1 MAERGTFFLFKI
13 SICFL
18 AAAGDFVYVRRKG
31 MERIAILVVDDEAVI
46 RDGIKRVLECDRFE
60 VETCRSGHIAIERL
74 QEKEYG
80 LIISDLKMPG
90 MNGIEVLKAV
100 KALQPDIPVIIITG
114 YASIDTAVEAM
125 KNGAADYISKPFV
138 PDLLLEKVQ
147 HALSQRRIA
156 PDDIGPKEDIRLQHG
171 FHQFIGES
179 TEMQKVYQ
187 RIMRVAST
195 NSTVLITG
203 ESGTG
208 KELAARAIHEN
219 SPRKDKP
226 FVAVDCSSLAETLL
240 ESELFGHVK
249 GSFTGAGQ
257 TKTGLFK
264 VADGGTLFLD
274 EVSNIS
280 LSTQAK
286 LLRALQERKITPI
299 GGTQL
304 VPIDIHLVAAT
315 NKNLRVM
322 ANEGTFR
329 EDLFFRLN
337 IIPIELPPL
346 RDRKHDI
353 PILIRH
359 FLKKYTAEISKEI
372 KGVAPDVMSFL
383 ENFSYPGNVREL
395 ENMIERAVVLAEGN
409 IIRNEDLELWD
420 STKTTSNCMIERIP
434 MNSEELKEMKRHI
447 RDHAFES
454 LESIFVR
461 NALDRNDWN
470 VTRAAEETGILRPN
484 FQSMMKKLGV
494 SARGPH

>member
-1 MAERGTFFLFKI
+1 MEKI
-13 SICFL
+13 
-18 AAAGDFVYVRRKG
+18 G
-31 MERIAILVVDDEAVI
+31 ILIVDDETVI
-46 RDGIKRVLECDRFE
+46 RDGIKRVLEGDQFE
-60 VETCRSGHIAIERL
+60 VETCKSGHIAIERL
-74 QEKEYG
+74 QEKDYG
-80 LIISDLKMPG
+80 LIITDLKMPD

-114 YASIDTAVEAM
+114 YASIDTAVEAI
-125 KNGAADYISKPFV
+125 KNGASDYISKPFA

-147 HALSQRRIA
+147 NALSQRSMPQDEICLKQE
-156 PDDIGPKEDIRLQHG
+156 ISLHHG

-179 TEMQKVYQ
+179 KEMQKVYQ
-187 RIMRVAST
+187 RIMRVAAT

-208 KELAARAIHEN
+208 KELTARAIHEN
-219 SPRKDKP
+219 SPRKEKP

-249 GSFTGAGQ
+249 GSFTGAAQ
-257 TKTGLFK
+257 AKTGLFQI
-264 VADGGTLFLD
+264 ADGGTLFLD

-286 LLRALQERKITPI
+286 LLRVLQERKITPI

-315 NKNLRVM
+315 NRNLRTMV
-322 ANEGTFR
+322 NEGIFR

-346 RDRKHDI
+346 RDRTQDI

-359 FLKKYTAEISKEI
+359 FLKKYTTEIGKKI
-372 KGVAPDVMSFL
+372 RGVAPDVQSFL
-383 ENFSYPGNVREL
+383 ENYSYPGNVREL
-395 ENMIERAVVLAEGN
+395 ENMIERAVVLAEGD

-420 STKTTSNCMIERIP
+420 SKETTSNSVIDHIP
-434 MNSEELKEMKRHI
+434 MNAEELKEMKRHI
-447 RDHAFES
+447 RDHAIES
-454 LESIFVR
+454 LESLFVR
-461 NALDRNDWN
+461 NALERNNWN

-484 FQSMMKKLGV
+484 FQSMMKKLGI
-494 SARGPH
+494 SIKGER

>member
-1 MAERGTFFLFKI
+1 
-13 SICFL
+13 
-18 AAAGDFVYVRRKG
+18 
-31 MERIAILVVDDEAVI
+31 MENSRLLIVDDEAVI
-46 RDGIKRVLECDRFE
+46 RDGLKRILEGESFT
-60 VETCRSGHIAIERL
+60 VETCSSGYSAIETMQKRDFD
-74 QEKEYG
+74 
-80 LIISDLKMPG
+80 LIITDLKMPG
-90 MNGIEVLKAV
+90 MSGLEVLKTV
-100 KALQPDIPVIIITG
+100 RTLQPHIPVILITG
-114 YASIDTAVEAM
+114 FASVDTAVEAM
-125 KNGAADYISKPFV
+125 KNGAFDYLTKPFV

-147 HALSQRRIA
+147 SALRQRSTPLDEICLTEEISRH
-156 PDDIGPKEDIRLQHG
+156 HG

-179 TEMQKVYQ
+179 KEMQKVYH
-187 RIMRVAST
+187 RIMLVSAT

-208 KELAARAIHEN
+208 KELAARAIHDS

-249 GSFTGAGQ
+249 GSFTGAVQ

-304 VPIDIHLVAAT
+304 VPIDIHLIAAT
-315 NKNLRVM
+315 NKSLKAM
-322 ANEGTFR
+322 AHEGTFR

-346 RDRKHDI
+346 RDRTQDI

-359 FLKKYTAEISKEI
+359 FLNKYTLEIGKKI
-372 KGVAPDVMSFL
+372 RGVAPDVLSFL
-383 ENFSYPGNVREL
+383 ERYAYPGNVREL
-395 ENMIERAVVLAEGN
+395 ENIIERAVVLAEGD

-420 STKTTSNCMIERIP
+420 STEITSPGTNSLIERIP
-434 MNSEELKEMKRHI
+434 MNAEELKEMKRHI
-447 RDHAFES
+447 RDHAIES
-454 LESIFVR
+454 LESMFVR
-461 NALDRNDWN
+461 NALERSSWN

-484 FQSMMKKLGV
+484 FQGMMKKLGI
-494 SARGPH
+494 SAKGNH

>member
-1 MAERGTFFLFKI
+1 MDKI
-13 SICFL
+13 VF
-18 AAAGDFVYVRRKG
+18 
-31 MERIAILVVDDEAVI
+31 LVVDDEAVI
-46 RDGIKRVLECDRFE
+46 RDGIKRVLEGDQFE
-60 VETCRSGHIAIERL
+60 VETCSSGYKAIEQL
-74 QEKEYG
+74 QKKDYG
-80 LIISDLKMPG
+80 LVITDLKMPG
-90 MNGIEVLKAV
+90 MDGIEVLKAV
-100 KALQPDIPVIIITG
+100 KALQADIPVILITG
-114 YASIDTAVEAM
+114 YASVDTAVEAM
-125 KNGAADYISKPFV
+125 KNGAADYISKPFS
-138 PDLLLEKVQ
+138 PDLLLEKVKN
-147 HALSQRRIA
+147 ALNQRSMPLDKICLKNEL
-156 PDDIGPKEDIRLQHG
+156 GLHHG
-171 FHQFIGES
+171 FHNFIGES
-179 TEMQKVYQ
+179 KEMQKVYQ
-187 RIMRVAST
+187 RIMRVAVT

-219 SPRKDKP
+219 GPRREKP

-249 GSFTGAGQ
+249 GSFTGAVQ

-286 LLRALQERKITPI
+286 LLRVLQERKITPI

-315 NKNLRVM
+315 NKNLRTMV
-322 ANEGTFR
+322 NEGSFR

-346 RDRKHDI
+346 RDRRQDI

-359 FLKKYTAEISKEI
+359 FLKKYSAEIGKDI
-372 KGVAPDVMSFL
+372 KKVAPDVMTFF
-383 ENFSYPGNVREL
+383 ENYSYPGNVREL
-395 ENMIERAVVLAEGN
+395 ENMIERAVVLAEVD

-420 STKTTSNCMIERIP
+420 SKETKSTNPNSMIDRIP
-434 MNSEELKEMKRHI
+434 LNTEELKEMKRYI
-447 RDHAFES
+447 REHAMES
-454 LESIFVR
+454 LESVFVQ
-461 NALDRNDWN
+461 NALERNNWN

-484 FQSMMKKLGV
+484 FQSMMKKLGI
-494 SARGPH
+494 SAKGQH